1 MFEEL
6 MYYPQNED
14 FWKLFGSVVNYQY
27 LSLKID
33 GDKAHEGRFIQKMSK
48 YLIHL
53 L

>member
-33 GDKAHEGRFIQKMSK
+33 GDKAHEGRFIQKNV
-48 YLIHL
+48 
-53 L
+53 

>member
-33 GDKAHEGRFIQKMSK
+33 DDK
-48 YLIHL
+48 LIKHMMEDL
-53 L
+53 FKKNV